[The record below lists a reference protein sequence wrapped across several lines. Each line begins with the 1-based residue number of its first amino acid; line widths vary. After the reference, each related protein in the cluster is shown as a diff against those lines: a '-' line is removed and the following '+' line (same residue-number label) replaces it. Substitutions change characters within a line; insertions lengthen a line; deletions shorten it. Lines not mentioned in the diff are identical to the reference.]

1 MTKRT
6 LNSEKSSAELAVG
19 AQGVA
24 AGARLRVEEGRIT
37 PLPNE
42 EFEAVK
48 NLRQAGSHEVLFH
61 TVPEY
66 LPPLRG
72 EMFELVSFAI
82 PARWQGVRSETDRV
96 VLEQEFRNQV
106 AIALTP
112 FVEQLPVG
120 AGLVAEYE
128 LSPVGGGAVTL
139 VARFAA
145 ECCGNAGADG
155 GFDEELRTCLSALS
169 DHYTFRGDGSG
180 PAFPGKKGAQTWIVR
195 PLSVNLQAAAG
206 IGFTAP
212 RAETAAEVR
221 LPAMDLSRAA
231 PGNNSSGCWPTW
243 PAGLLHALK
252 AARAGRTS
260 FRIRIRLRRERL
272 SEAAIR
278 SLNRLTADDCIDRAG
293 ASSTARE
300 DGLGAPPCSTSMLDS
315 LLAGWCS
322 VAPDALRVELEADVS
337 GGRPN
342 ESLLRILAGEV
353 FPGRF
358 VEILPAVQAA
368 NLASAPPVLDLS
380 NLYPLAAGLPP
391 LLPHPALLEALDYPR
406 HHDNPSI
413 ALPVEGIL
421 LGTTPMN
428 GFEHPVRIAEAD
440 RSRHTYVLGATG
452 SGKST
457 LLYNMICQDMNA
469 GRGVALIDPHGD
481 LFEQVLASVPNGR
494 VRDVVIIDPSDSE
507 TTVGLNPLDL
517 GPVPEVNQGNRLA
530 NDLLDIFETLYDMR
544 VAGGPGFEMFFRNTL
559 MLASTACHDRSVAGL
574 PKAPPTLMTVVEILR
589 NEELRNHLLG
599 ACKRSFLGADL
610 GGEVVSFFEST
621 KKQRGDQSF
630 ENWVP
635 YVSSKLTRFLN
646 NPRLRRML
654 CAPRKTIN
662 FRRVLDEQKILLVH
676 LNKGEIGDQDT
687 KMLGMLLTKFIF
699 QAALS
704 RSDVPRCNRT
714 PFHFYLDEFQAFV
727 TPDVAN
733 ALAESRKYG
742 LHMCLAH
749 QTMSQLD
756 TPGSRTM
763 MKAVLGNCANKLV
776 FRVGIE
782 EAQILEPAFLPRF
795 DASTMSQLPDRKVL
809 ARILVKNRP
818 TPPFVFETMPAL
830 SMESLGHG
838 IDVSH
843 AARAWSRHV
852 HSPDSIA
859 DRDDFANTTG
869 KGEEDTAVEPGAAR
883 PVSLMNGLLAIS
895 SGSKATDT
903 DVAAIVDTA
912 CRAISRWQSLAHSA
926 AAPTVRPQ
934 VGRFYWTANR
944 SLVLACTV
952 AEDGAAKGVVIVGG
966 HGESGLRG
974 ACAGDAFIISS
985 DGKFSSDAPLS
996 ELLGM
1001 HLIASADVRFD
1012 DEGAFKCDLDKTGAW
1027 LFGANRLVGTA
1038 TPGFYETLNRS
1049 IVFVTDSDAT
1059 EASRVGV
1066 VCLGGHGFSKIV
1078 GEKPFERYRV
1088 SSLGQFEVS
1097 AETGGNLPATT
1108 LGYIAGMSL
1117 ARRLHLKGTDILIA
1131 FRSQA
1136 DPTRRPH
1143 QTAEKVG

>member
-1 MTKRT
+1 
-6 LNSEKSSAELAVG
+6 
-19 AQGVA
+19 
-24 AGARLRVEEGRIT
+24 
-37 PLPNE
+37 
-42 EFEAVK
+42 
-48 NLRQAGSHEVLFH
+48 
-61 TVPEY
+61 
-66 LPPLRG
+66 
-72 EMFELVSFAI
+72 
-82 PARWQGVRSETDRV
+82 
-96 VLEQEFRNQV
+96 
-106 AIALTP
+106 
-112 FVEQLPVG
+112 
-120 AGLVAEYE
+120 
-128 LSPVGGGAVTL
+128 
-139 VARFAA
+139 
-145 ECCGNAGADG
+145 
-155 GFDEELRTCLSALS
+155 
-169 DHYTFRGDGSG
+169 
-180 PAFPGKKGAQTWIVR
+180 
-195 PLSVNLQAAAG
+195 
-206 IGFTAP
+206 
-212 RAETAAEVR
+212 
-221 LPAMDLSRAA
+221 
-231 PGNNSSGCWPTW
+231 
-243 PAGLLHALK
+243 
-252 AARAGRTS
+252 
-260 FRIRIRLRRERL
+260 
-272 SEAAIR
+272 
-278 SLNRLTADDCIDRAG
+278 
-293 ASSTARE
+293 
-300 DGLGAPPCSTSMLDS
+300 MLDS

-322 VAPDALRVELEADVS
+322 VAPDALRVELEADIS

-342 ESLLRILAGEV
+342 ESLLRILAAEI

-368 NLASAPPVLDLS
+368 NLASASPVLDLS

-469 GRGVALIDPHGD
+469 RRGVAVIDPHGD
-481 LFEQVLASVPNGR
+481 LFEQVLASVPKER

-517 GPVPEVNQGNRLA
+517 GPVAEVNQGNRLA

-559 MLASTACHDRSVAGL
+559 MLASTACHDLSVAGL
-574 PKAPPTLMTVVEILR
+574 PKGPPTLMTVVEILR

-610 GGEVVSFFEST
+610 GGEVVSFFESA

-654 CAPRKTIN
+654 CAPRKTVD

-704 RSDVPRCNRT
+704 RSDVSRGNRT

-795 DASTMSQLPDRKVL
+795 DAGTMSQLPDRKVL
-809 ARILVKNRP
+809 ARILVNNRP

-830 SMESLGHG
+830 CRESRGHG

-843 AARAWSRHV
+843 AARAWSRDLY
-852 HSPDSIA
+852 SPDSSA
-859 DRDDFANTTG
+859 DHDNSANTMG
-869 KGEEDTAVEPGAAR
+869 KGAEDAAVAPGATR
-883 PVSLMNGLLAIS
+883 PVSLMNGLLAIA
-895 SGSKATDT
+895 SGSKATDKE
-903 DVAAIVDTA
+903 VAAFIDTA
-912 CRAISRWQSLAHSA
+912 SRAVSRWQSLVHSA

-952 AEDGAAKGVVIVGG
+952 AEDGAAKGMVIVGG
-966 HGESGLRG
+966 HGETGLRG
-974 ACAGDAFIISS
+974 AMRRRCIHYFQRRQ
-985 DGKFSSDAPLS
+985 
-996 ELLGM
+996 
-1001 HLIASADVRFD
+1001 V
-1012 DEGAFKCDLDKTGAW
+1012 
-1027 LFGANRLVGTA
+1027 
-1038 TPGFYETLNRS
+1038 
-1049 IVFVTDSDAT
+1049 
-1059 EASRVGV
+1059 
-1066 VCLGGHGFSKIV
+1066 
-1078 GEKPFERYRV
+1078 
-1088 SSLGQFEVS
+1088 QF
-1097 AETGGNLPATT
+1097 
-1108 LGYIAGMSL
+1108 
-1117 ARRLHLKGTDILIA
+1117 
-1131 FRSQA
+1131 
-1136 DPTRRPH
+1136 
-1143 QTAEKVG
+1143 

>member
-1 MTKRT
+1 
-6 LNSEKSSAELAVG
+6 
-19 AQGVA
+19 
-24 AGARLRVEEGRIT
+24 
-37 PLPNE
+37 
-42 EFEAVK
+42 
-48 NLRQAGSHEVLFH
+48 
-61 TVPEY
+61 
-66 LPPLRG
+66 
-72 EMFELVSFAI
+72 
-82 PARWQGVRSETDRV
+82 
-96 VLEQEFRNQV
+96 
-106 AIALTP
+106 
-112 FVEQLPVG
+112 
-120 AGLVAEYE
+120 
-128 LSPVGGGAVTL
+128 
-139 VARFAA
+139 
-145 ECCGNAGADG
+145 
-155 GFDEELRTCLSALS
+155 
-169 DHYTFRGDGSG
+169 
-180 PAFPGKKGAQTWIVR
+180 
-195 PLSVNLQAAAG
+195 
-206 IGFTAP
+206 
-212 RAETAAEVR
+212 
-221 LPAMDLSRAA
+221 MDLSRAA
-231 PGNNSSGCWPTW
+231 PAHKSSGCWPIW
-243 PAGLLHALK
+243 PAALLHALK
-252 AARAGRTS
+252 AARVGRTP

-278 SLNRLTADDCIDRAG
+278 SLKRLTANDRINRAG
-293 ASSTARE
+293 APSTARE
-300 DGLGAPPCSTSMLDS
+300 SGLFAPPCSTSMLDS

-342 ESLLRILAGEV
+342 ESLLRILAAEV

-368 NLASAPPVLDLS
+368 NLALASPVIDLS

-421 LGTTPMN
+421 LGTAPMN
-428 GFEHPVRIAEAD
+428 GFEHPVRVAEAD

-457 LLYNMICQDMNA
+457 LLYNMICQDMNSR
-469 GRGVALIDPHGD
+469 RGVALIDPHGD
-481 LFEQVLASVPNGR
+481 LLAQVLASVPEER

-517 GPVPEVNQGNRLA
+517 GPVPEVNLGNRLA

-559 MLASTACHDRSVAGL
+559 MLASTACPDLSVAGL
-574 PKAPPTLMTVVEILR
+574 PKGPPTLMTVVEILR

-599 ACKRSFLGADL
+599 TCKRSFLGADL
-610 GGEVVSFFEST
+610 GGEVVSFFESA

-654 CAPRKTIN
+654 CTPRRTVN

-687 KMLGMLLTKFIF
+687 RMLGMLLTKFIF

-704 RSDVPRCNRT
+704 RSDVPRGKRT

-756 TPGSRTM
+756 TPGSRNM

-782 EAQILEPAFLPRF
+782 EAQLLEPAFLPRF
-795 DASTMSQLPDRKVL
+795 DAGTLSQLPDRKVL
-809 ARILVKNRP
+809 ARILVNNRP
-818 TPPFVFETMPAL
+818 TPPFVFETIPAL
-830 SMESLGHG
+830 YGESRGHS

-843 AARAWSRHV
+843 AARAWSRDLY
-852 HSPDSIA
+852 SPDSNA
-859 DRDDFANTTG
+859 DRDDSANTMG
-869 KGEEDTAVEPGAAR
+869 KGEEDAAVESGATR
-883 PVSLMNGLLAIS
+883 RVSLMNGLLAIAP
-895 SGSKATDT
+895 GSKATDKEI
-903 DVAAIVDTA
+903 AAFVDTA
-912 CRAISRWQSLAHSA
+912 SRAVSRWQSLVHSA
-926 AAPTVRPQ
+926 AAPTVRPE

-1001 HLIASADVRFD
+1001 HLMAPADVRFE
-1012 DEGAFKCDLDKTGAW
+1012 DEAAFECDLDKTGAW
-1027 LFGANRLVGTA
+1027 LFGSNRLAGMA

-1059 EASRVGV
+1059 EALRVGV
-1066 VCLGGHGFSKIV
+1066 VCLGGHGLSKFV

-1088 SSLGQFEVS
+1088 SSLGQFEVN

-1117 ARRLHLKGTDILIA
+1117 ARRLPLKGTDVPNAL
-1131 FRSQA
+1131 RSQS
-1136 DPTRRPH
+1136 DPTRRPR